1 MGKVIV
7 NKDGTI
13 RSKTENIPSE
23 LQKTISDA
31 IRKARNKENVPSL
44 PSHNQAY
51 AGAARGGECQ
61 GLLFSCLYPTFNV
74 QRVLIELRLVC
85 GLTNVFT
92 FIQDK

>member
-51 AGAARGGECQ
+51 AGAARGGECE
-61 GLLFSCLYPTFNV
+61 GLPCSCLYATFNV
-74 QRVLIELRLVC
+74 QCVLIE
-85 GLTNVFT
+85 
-92 FIQDK
+92 